1 MLSPVASGTAPTI
14 ATTSV
19 ETRAVARPRTKTPRP
34 RETETET
41 IGQRLARIRRERGL
55 TQVELAEKLD
65 VAQPVVSD
73 YERGELRLHGELI
86 IKLTDIL
93 GVSAE
98 ELLGLEKIK
107 GNGAPVK
114 NRRLARRL
122 QEIDRLPRR
131 DQQALL
137 RTIDRFLESFRTQ

>member
-1 MLSPVASGTAPTI
+1 MLGPVPSETAPTI
-14 ATTSV
+14 ATISV
-19 ETRAVARPRTKTPRP
+19 ETRAVARPRTKTPRHK
-34 RETETET
+34 ETETET

-55 TQVELAEKLD
+55 TQVELAEKLG

-86 IKLTDIL
+86 VRLTGIL
-93 GVSAE
+93 GVGAE
-98 ELLGLEKIK
+98 ELLGLEKAK
-107 GNGAPVK
+107 GNGAPIK

>member
-1 MLSPVASGTAPTI
+1 MLSPVASETAPTI

-19 ETRAVARPRTKTPRP
+19 EMGAVPRPRKKTPRHTD
-34 RETETET
+34 TETET
-41 IGQRLARIRRERGL
+41 IAQRLARIRRERGL
-55 TQVELAEKLD
+55 TQVELAEKLG

-86 IKLTDIL
+86 VKLTAIL

-98 ELLGLEKIK
+98 ELLGLEKNK
-107 GNGAPVK
+107 GNGAPIK

-122 QEIDRLPRR
+122 QEIESLPKR

-137 RTIDRFLESFRTQ
+137 RTIDRFLESFRAS

>member
-1 MLSPVASGTAPTI
+1 MLSPVASETAPTI

-55 TQVELAEKLD
+55 TQVELAEKLG

-86 IKLTDIL
+86 IKLTGIL

-98 ELLGLEKIK
+98 ELLGLEKIE
-107 GNGAPVK
+107 GQWGTGQESTPRTSAPG
-114 NRRLARRL
+114 
-122 QEIDRLPRR
+122 DRPPP
-131 DQQALL
+131 
-137 RTIDRFLESFRTQ
+137 SP

>member
-1 MLSPVASGTAPTI
+1 MLSPVASETAPTI

-19 ETRAVARPRTKTPRP
+19 EIRDVARPRTKTPRH
-34 RETETET
+34 TDSETET

-55 TQVELAEKLD
+55 TQVELAEKLG

-98 ELLGLEKIK
+98 ELLGLEKTK

-122 QEIDRLPRR
+122 QEIEQLPRR

-137 RTIDRFLESFRTQ
+137 RTIDTFLKASKIG